1 MGIYTRLP
9 ESIVEVDIIIAGGGT
24 AGCVVASRLADADPS
39 LSILVV
45 EGGQNNKGNHL
56 IAFPLL
62 FPTALLPTSTAT
74 LFYKGNAEPQLDNR
88 EMIVPAGGVLGG
100 GSSINL
106 MMYSRAQRHDWDSWA
121 TPGWSTD
128 EMIPFLKKL
137 ETYHGPGPDSV
148 HGRNGPI
155 VVSPGT
161 FYSERTA
168 EQFIAAANE
177 VGYPTVNDLQDLD
190 TSNGVQRALRFV
202 DKEGRRQDA
211 ASNYLHPKL
220 VDGAHPNLHVLVETK
235 VIKILFEGKRAVGVE
250 FKPNPAFQK
259 EDNTDVR
266 CVKARK
272 LVISSCGAIGT
283 PLLLERSGLG
293 DEAILNKAGVPAVAH
308 IPGIG
313 RDYQDHHLLIQA
325 YYSALEPTETF
336 DAPLAGRINM
346 EELIKTNAP
355 IMGWNG
361 QDASC
366 KLRPTEA
373 DVTALGPDFEAA
385 YARDY
390 RSTPNKPMALMALLG
405 GFPGEPHTIE
415 SGQYLATSLFTVYPY
430 ARGHVHITSPD
441 PDADISFET
450 GFLKS
455 DLDVKKLIWAYKK
468 QREIVRRMGVYRGE
482 FAGMHP
488 PFAEDSAAALVR
500 LDKPNDKNIPDI
512 EYTAED
518 DKVIEGWV
526 RKNVGTTWHSLGTCK
541 MGALADGGVVD
552 PELNVHGIEG
562 LKLVDLSIVPQ
573 NIGANAATT
582 AYAIG
587 EKAATIIMK
596 DLGLA
601 GNE

>member
-9 ESIVEVDIIIAGGGT
+9 EGIDEVDIIIAGGGT

-45 EGGQNNKGNHL
+45 EGGQNNKGNHM

-88 EMIVPAGGVLGG
+88 EMIVPTGGVLGG

-128 EMIPFLKKL
+128 EMIPYLKKL
-137 ETYHGPGPDSV
+137 ETYQGPGPDSV
-148 HGRNGPI
+148 HGKDGPI
-155 VVSPGT
+155 VVSKGT
-161 FYSERTA
+161 FYSERA
-168 EQFIAAANE
+168 ADQFIAAANE

-202 DKEGRRQDA
+202 DSKGRRQDA

-220 VDGAHPNLHVLVETK
+220 EDGAHPNLHVLVETK

-259 EDNTDVR
+259 EDNTKVQR
-266 CVKARK
+266 VKARK
-272 LVISSCGAIGT
+272 LVIGSCGALGT

-293 DEAILNKAGVPAVAH
+293 DEAILNKVGVPVVAH
-308 IPGIG
+308 LPGIG
-313 RDYQDHHLLIQA
+313 RNYQDHHLLIQT
-325 YYSALEPTETF
+325 YHSALEPNETF

-346 EELIKTNAP
+346 EELIKSNAP

-373 DVTALGPDFEAA
+373 DVTALGPEFEAA

-390 RSTPNKPMALMALLG
+390 LHTPNKPLALMALLG
-405 GFPGEPHTIE
+405 GFPGDPSTVEP
-415 SGQYLATSLFTVYPY
+415 GQYLATSLFTVYPY

-441 PDADISFET
+441 PDADIAFET

-468 QREIVRRMGVYRGE
+468 QREIVRRMDVYRGE
-482 FAGMHP
+482 FVGAHP

-500 LDKPNDKNIPDI
+500 LDKPNDKNISDI
-512 EYTAED
+512 HYTAED

-526 RKNVGTTWHSLGTCK
+526 RKNVGTTWHSLGTCR

-552 PELNVHGIEG
+552 ADLNVHGIEG

-587 EKAATIIMK
+587 EKAAIIIMK
-596 DLGLA
+596 NLGLPVSQ
-601 GNE
+601 

>member
-9 ESIVEVDIIIAGGGT
+9 EGIDEVDIIVAGGGT
-24 AGCVVASRLADADPS
+24 AACVVASRLADADPS

-88 EMIVPAGGVLGG
+88 EITVPTGGVLGG

-148 HGRNGPI
+148 HGKDGPI
-155 VVSPGT
+155 VVSQGT
-161 FYSERTA
+161 FCSERATD
-168 EQFIAAANE
+168 QFIAAANK
-177 VGYPTVNDLQDLD
+177 VGYPTVKDLQDLD

-202 DKEGRRQDA
+202 GTDGRRQDA
-211 ASNYLHPKL
+211 ASNYLHPRL
-220 VDGAHPNLHVLVETK
+220 EDGAHPNLHILVETK
-235 VIKILFEGKRAVGVE
+235 VIKILFESKRAVGVE

-259 EDNTDVR
+259 DNTNVQR
-266 CVKARK
+266 VKARK
-272 LVISSCGAIGT
+272 LVISSCGALGT

-293 DEAILNKAGVPAVAH
+293 DEAVLNKAGVPVVAH

-313 RDYQDHHLLIQA
+313 RNYQDHHLLTQP
-325 YYSALEPTETF
+325 YYSALEPSETF

-346 EELIKTNAP
+346 EELIKSNAP

-373 DVTALGPDFEAA
+373 DVTALGPEFEAA

-390 RSTPNKPMALMALLG
+390 LSTPNKPLALIALLG
-405 GFPGEPHTIE
+405 GFPGDPSAIEPA
-415 SGQYLATSLFTVYPY
+415 QYLATSLFTVYPY

-441 PDADISFET
+441 LDADIAFET
-450 GFLKS
+450 GFLNS
-455 DLDVKKLIWAYKK
+455 ELDVKKLIWAYKK
-468 QREIVRRMGVYRGE
+468 QREIVRRMDAYRGE
-482 FAGMHP
+482 FVGAHP
-488 PFAEDSAAALVR
+488 PFAEDSAAALVK
-500 LDKPNDKNIPDI
+500 LDKPNDKNISDI
-512 EYTAED
+512 QYTAED
-518 DKVIEGWV
+518 DKVIEAWV

-552 PELNVHGIEG
+552 ADLNVHGIEG

-573 NIGANAATT
+573 NIGANTATT

-587 EKAATIIMK
+587 EKAATIILK

-601 GNE
+601 VSQ

>member
-9 ESIVEVDIIIAGGGT
+9 EGIDEVDIIIAGGGT

-45 EGGQNNKGNHL
+45 EGGQNNKGNHM
-56 IAFPLL
+56 IAFPLI

-121 TPGWSTD
+121 TPGCSAD
-128 EMIPFLKKL
+128 ETIPFLKKL

-148 HGRNGPI
+148 HGKDGPI
-155 VVSPGT
+155 VVSHGT
-161 FYSERTA
+161 FYSERA
-168 EQFIAAANE
+168 ADQFIAAANE
-177 VGYPTVNDLQDLD
+177 VGYPTVEDLQDLE
-190 TSNGVQRALRFV
+190 TSNGVQRSLRFV
-202 DKEGRRQDA
+202 DSKGRRQDA

-220 VDGAHPNLHVLVETK
+220 EDGLHPNLHVLVETK

-259 EDNTDVR
+259 EDNTNVQR
-266 CVKARK
+266 VKARK
-272 LVISSCGAIGT
+272 LVIGSCGALGT

-293 DEAILNKAGVPAVAH
+293 DEAILNKAGVSVVAH

-313 RDYQDHHLLIQA
+313 RNYQDHHLLIQT
-325 YYSALEPTETF
+325 YYSALEPNETF
-336 DAPLAGRINM
+336 DAPWPS
-346 EELIKTNAP
+346 NAP

-373 DVTALGPDFEAA
+373 DVTALGPEFEAA

-390 RSTPNKPMALMALLG
+390 LHTPDKPLALMALLG
-405 GFPGEPHTIE
+405 GFPGDPSTVEP
-415 SGQYLATSLFTVYPY
+415 GQYLAISLFTVYPY
-430 ARGHVHITSPD
+430 ARGHVHITNG
-441 PDADISFET
+441 I
-450 GFLKS
+450 LS

-468 QREIVRRMGVYRGE
+468 QREIVRRMDVYRGE
-482 FAGMHP
+482 FVGAHP
-488 PFAEDSAAALVR
+488 LFAEGSAAALVK
-500 LDKPNDKNIPDI
+500 LDKPNDKNISNI
-512 EYTAED
+512 QYTAED

-541 MGALADGGVVD
+541 MGALADGGVID
-552 PELNVHGIEG
+552 ADLNVHGIEG
-562 LKLVDLSIVPQ
+562 LKLVDLSVVPQ
-573 NIGANAATT
+573 NIGANTATT

-587 EKAATIIMK
+587 EKAATIILK
-596 DLGLA
+596 DLGIA
-601 GNE
+601 VSQ

>member
-9 ESIVEVDIIIAGGGT
+9 EGIDEVDIIIAGGGT

-39 LSILVV
+39 LSLLVV
-45 EGGQNNKGNHL
+45 EGGQNNKGNHM

-74 LFYKGNAEPQLDNR
+74 LFYKGNAEPQLDNH
-88 EMIVPAGGVLGG
+88 EMIVPTGGVLGG

-128 EMIPFLKKL
+128 EMIPFLKKIC
-137 ETYHGPGPDSV
+137 DWIA
-148 HGRNGPI
+148 NGPI
-155 VVSPGT
+155 VVSQGT
-161 FYSERTA
+161 FYSERA
-168 EQFIAAANE
+168 ADQFIAAAN
-177 VGYPTVNDLQDLD
+177 
-190 TSNGVQRALRFV
+190 
-202 DKEGRRQDA
+202 EGRRQDA

-220 VDGAHPNLHVLVETK
+220 EDGAHPNLHVLVETK
-235 VIKILFEGKRAVGVE
+235 VIKILFEGKRAVGVD

-259 EDNTDVR
+259 KDNTKVQR
-266 CVKARK
+266 VKARK
-272 LVISSCGAIGT
+272 LVIGSCGALGT

-293 DEAILNKAGVPAVAH
+293 DEAILNKAGVPVVAH

-313 RDYQDHHLLIQA
+313 RNYQDHHLLIQT
-325 YYSALEPTETF
+325 YYSALEPNETF

-346 EELIKTNAP
+346 DGLIKSNAP

-373 DVTALGPDFEAA
+373 DVTALGPEFEAT

-390 RSTPNKPMALMALLG
+390 LHTPNKPLALMALLG
-405 GFPGEPHTIE
+405 GFPGDPSTVEP
-415 SGQYLATSLFTVYPY
+415 GQYLATSLFTVYPY

-441 PDADISFET
+441 PDADITFET

-455 DLDVKKLIWAYKK
+455 NLDVKKLIWAYKK
-468 QREIVRRMGVYRGE
+468 QREIVRRMDVYRGE
-482 FAGMHP
+482 FVGAHP
-488 PFAEDSAAALVR
+488 PFAKDSAAALVK
-500 LDKPNDKNIPDI
+500 LDKPNDKNISDI
-512 EYTAED
+512 QYTSED

-526 RKNVGTTWHSLGTCK
+526 RKNVGTTWHSLGTCR
-541 MGALADGGVVD
+541 MGTLADGGVVD
-552 PELNVHGIEG
+552 ADLNVHGIEG

-587 EKAATIIMK
+587 EKAATIILK
-596 DLGLA
+596 DLGIA
-601 GNE
+601 VSQ

>member
-9 ESIVEVDIIIAGGGT
+9 ESIDEVDIIIAGGGT

-148 HGRNGPI
+148 HGKNGPI
-155 VVSPGT
+155 VVSQGT
-161 FYSERTA
+161 A
-168 EQFIAAANE
+168 I
-177 VGYPTVNDLQDLD
+177 LQDLD
-190 TSNGVQRALRFV
+190 TSNGVQRGLRFV

-220 VDGAHPNLHVLVETK
+220 EDGAHPNLHVLVETK

-259 EDNTDVR
+259 DDNTDIR
-266 CVKARK
+266 YVKARK

-373 DVTALGPDFEAA
+373 DVTALGHEFEAA

-415 SGQYLATSLFTVYPY
+415 PGQYLATSLFTVYPY

-500 LDKPNDKNIPDI
+500 LDKPNDKNISDI
-512 EYTAED
+512 QYTAED